1 MNIYES
7 VTKQII
13 EAIERDVGRHE
24 MPWHGK
30 SSLPRNPISGTSYNG
45 SNILM
50 LWAKAD
56 QMKYPDSLWGTYR
69 QWALKGAQVN
79 KGERGT
85 QIIFYQKR
93 DLEDELDER
102 PNFIIKASYVFN
114 VSQTTGCVNQAEET
128 PTFSHLVIDRHIAR
142 SGAKIIKGGNEA
154 CYLLQKDE
162 IRMPPK
168 ESFIGTK
175 TSNPLESY
183 YGILLHEL
191 THWSGAKSRLD
202 RDLSSRFG
210 TDGYAM
216 EELVAELGSAFMCAK
231 LNLSTHTR
239 PDHAIYIDTWLK
251 VLKSD
256 PKAIFIASSKATKAV
271 EYLMR
276 T

>member
-13 EAIERDVGRHE
+13 EAIEKGVERHV

-30 SSLPRNPISGTSYNG
+30 SCLPTNPISNAHYNG
-45 SNILM
+45 SNILS
-50 LWAKAD
+50 LWARAD
-56 QMKYPDSLWGTYR
+56 QMKYPDSIWATYK
-69 QWALKGAQVN
+69 QWFMLGAQVN
-79 KGERGT
+79 KGEKGT

-114 VSQTTGCVNQAEET
+114 VSQTTGYVNEVEEI
-128 PTFSHLVIDRHIAR
+128 PAFSHFEIDRHIVR

-162 IRMPPK
+162 IRMPSK
-168 ESFIGTK
+168 ESFVGTK
-175 TSNPLESY
+175 TSSPSESY

-210 TDGYAM
+210 TEGYAM
-216 EELVAELGSAFMCAK
+216 EELVAELGSAFMCAR
-231 LNLSTHTR
+231 LNLTTHTR
-239 PDHAIYIDTWLK
+239 PDHATYISTWLK

-256 PKAIFIASSKATKAV
+256 PKAIFIASSKASKAV
-271 EYLMR
+271 EYLMKK
-276 T
+276 